1 MEEIIIPQKY
11 IGDNMQDEKYM
22 FHYTSPEA
30 LLNILE
36 NNTIR
41 FTNCLFLNDIKEYNY
56 AVEVISDF
64 IENADYD
71 AQFKE
76 LVKETIVQID
86 KKNLSSFIEV
96 SGRKVSIGY
105 GEYYVLCGSLKQDY
119 LPMWNYY
126 VKGNNYLGYNFK
138 ISIENI
144 VKSLNNVRGKILH
157 GKIVYEME
165 EQKEIIKNYFAQAYQ
180 TWKEKVAKNLGASI
194 TTIKILRAQCINNII
209 NFIQDIRVFFKDA
222 GFSHEKEYR
231 IALFYNSK
239 SSNSTTQ
246 QGEIKKGEIAEISKG
261 YSIKNGV
268 ISPHLNVKFPVLPIE
283 EICSSPTIEKE
294 LAKLGLK
301 DWLQSANLKV
311 ELKESKIKVR
321 Y

>member
-1 MEEIIIPQKY
+1 MKEIIIPQKY
-11 IGDNMQDEKYM
+11 IGDDMQDEKYM

-36 NNTIR
+36 SNTIR

-64 IENADYD
+64 IEHADYN
-71 AQFKE
+71 AQFKS
-76 LVKETIVQID
+76 IVRNVLKGID
-86 KKNLSSFIEV
+86 KKNLCSFFDH
-96 SGRKVSIGY
+96 SDGMFHFGH

-119 LPMWNYY
+119 LPMWSYY
-126 VKGNNYLGYNFK
+126 VKGNNYLGYSIK
-138 ISIENI
+138 ISIESIVNSLRNI
-144 VKSLNNVRGKILH
+144 SGEILH
-157 GKIVYEME
+157 GRIIYERE
-165 EQKEIIKNYFAQAYQ
+165 EQN
-180 TWKEKVAKNLGASI
+180 
-194 TTIKILRAQCINNII
+194 KILKTFFDREQHTLNGKMIQSTEEESLQECIYKCEDNTFNLIQNI
-209 NFIQDIRVFFKDA
+209 RLFFKDA

-261 YSIKNGV
+261 YSIKNGI

-301 DWLQSANLKV
+301 DWLQSSKIKV